1 MKIIAE
7 APVRIDFAGAWTDVP
22 NFYETFGGA
31 TLNAAITK
39 YVSGELLTGSHRQGQ
54 DGMTVHYEANLP
66 WGAGLGSSA
75 AMNVLWLG
83 LIKGRPL
90 LSVQERLD
98 LAEDAFKVEK
108 VLGIIGGKQDQCASA
123 LGGINVFE
131 FSKEGIQSTP
141 AGLSA
146 ARVKELESML
156 LLCYTGAARLSS
168 RIHENV
174 WGNFA
179 KGHRDVID
187 ALIRMRDSAYDGKDA
202 LERGDFE
209 KFGKI
214 ISAQFE
220 CTKIM
225 DSSTSNQTLE
235 DLFALLRGDVHGGK
249 PCGAGG
255 GGCVMFC
262 CKGEKEK
269 GHAAEAVKKRGFS
282 VIDFAFDFQGL
293 RVSVE
298 S

>member
-1 MKIIAE
+1 MKTIAE

-22 NFYETFGGA
+22 MFYETFGGA
-31 TLNAAITK
+31 TLNAAIKK
-39 YVSGELLTGSHRQGQ
+39 YVHGELLTGSHRENT

-75 AMNVLWLG
+75 TMNVLWLG

-90 LSVQERLD
+90 TTVQERLSI
-98 LAEDAFKVEK
+98 AEDAFKIEK
-108 VLGIIGGKQDQCASA
+108 ILGIIGGKQDQCASA

-131 FSKEGIQSTP
+131 FSRDGISSTP
-141 AGLSA
+141 VGITA
-146 ARVKELESML
+146 ARVRELESVL
-156 LLCYTGAARLSS
+156 LLCYTGAARFSS

-179 KGHRDVID
+179 KGHRDIID
-187 ALIRMRDSAYDGKDA
+187 ALIRMRDSAFEGKEA
-202 LERGDFE
+202 LQKGDFE

-214 ISAQFE
+214 LSMQFD

-225 DSSTSNQTLE
+225 DSSTSNRTLE
-235 DLFALLRGDVHGGK
+235 DLFALVRDEILGGK

-255 GGCVMFC
+255 GGCVIFC
-262 CKGEKEK
+262 CKGEQEK
-269 GHAAEAVKKRGFS
+269 RRAAEKITNAGFTI
-282 VIDFAFDFQGL
+282 IDLAFDFQGL
-293 RVSVE
+293 RVSIE

>member
-1 MKIIAE
+1 MKTIAE

-22 NFYETFGGA
+22 MFYETFGGA
-31 TLNAAITK
+31 TLNAAIKK
-39 YVSGELLTGSHRQGQ
+39 YVKGELLTGSHRQAK
-54 DGMTVHYEANLP
+54 DGMTVHYEADLP

-83 LIKGRPL
+83 LVKGQSP
-90 LSVQERLD
+90 STVQERLAI
-98 LAEDAFKVEK
+98 AEDAFKIEK

-131 FSKEGIQSTP
+131 FSNDGIRSTP
-141 AGLSA
+141 VGLSTS
-146 ARVKELESML
+146 RIVELESTL
-156 LLCYTGAARLSS
+156 LLCYTGAARYSS

-179 KGHRDVID
+179 KGNRDIID
-187 ALIRMRDSAYDGKDA
+187 ALLRMRDSAFEAKEA
-202 LERGDFE
+202 LEKGQFE
-209 KFGKI
+209 RFGKI
-214 ISAQFE
+214 LSMQFQ

-225 DSSTSNQTLE
+225 DGSTSNQMLE
-235 DLFALLRGDVHGGK
+235 ELFALVSEDIFGGK

-255 GGCVMFC
+255 GGCLVFC

-269 GHAAEAVKKRGFS
+269 KRAAEKILKAGYSIF
-282 VIDFAFDFQGL
+282 DLAFDFQGL
-293 RVSVE
+293 RISIE

>member
-22 NFYETFGGA
+22 IFYETFGGA
-31 TLNAAITK
+31 TLNAAIRK
-39 YVSGELLTGSHRQGQ
+39 YVHGELLSGDHRKTK
-54 DGMTVHYEANLP
+54 DGMTVHYEADLP

-75 AMNVLWLG
+75 TMNVLWLG

-90 LSVQERLD
+90 SSVQERLV
-98 LAEDAFKVEK
+98 LAEDAFKIEK

-123 LGGINVFE
+123 VGGINVFE
-131 FSKEGIQSTP
+131 FTRDGIRSLP
-141 AGLSA
+141 VGLSA
-146 ARVKELESML
+146 SRVRELESCL
-156 LLCYTGAARLSS
+156 LLCYTRVARLSS

-179 KGHRDVID
+179 KGHLDIID
-187 ALIRMRDSAYDGKDA
+187 ALIRMRDSAYEAKEA
-202 LERGDFE
+202 LEKGDFD

-214 ISAQFE
+214 LSMQFE

-225 DSSTSNQTLE
+225 DSSTSNQMLE
-235 DLFALLRGDVHGGK
+235 DLFTLVKGDILGGK

-255 GGCVMFC
+255 GGCVVFC
-262 CKGEKEK
+262 CDGEQAKRRAIEK
-269 GHAAEAVKKRGFS
+269 ITSAGYT
-282 VIDFAFDFQGL
+282 ILDLAFDFQGL
-293 RVSVE
+293 RVSME

>member
-22 NFYETFGGA
+22 IFYQTFGGA
-31 TLNAAITK
+31 TLNAAIDK
-39 YVSGELLTGSHRQGQ
+39 HVRGELLTGGHRELK

-90 LSVQERLD
+90 STVQERLSI
-98 LAEDAFKVEK
+98 AEDAFKIEK

-131 FSKEGIQSTP
+131 FSEKGIQSTP
-141 AGLSA
+141 VGLSTT
-146 ARVKELESML
+146 RVRELESRL

-179 KGHRDVID
+179 KGHRDIID
-187 ALIRMRDSAYDGKDA
+187 ALIRMRDSAFEGKEA
-202 LERGDFE
+202 LEKGEFE
-209 KFGKI
+209 TFGKI
-214 ISAQFE
+214 LTMQFE

-235 DLFALLRGDVHGGK
+235 DLFAMVRENVFGGK

-255 GGCVMFC
+255 GGCVVFC
-262 CKGEKEK
+262 CKAENEKRR
-269 GHAAEAVKKRGFS
+269 AAEKIKSAGFS
-282 VIDFAFDFQGL
+282 ILDFAFDFHGL
-293 RVSVE
+293 RVSAE

>member
-1 MKIIAE
+1 MKIRAE

-22 NFYETFGGA
+22 IFYETFGGA

-39 YVSGELLTGSHRQGQ
+39 YVSGELLSGAHREIKE
-54 DGMTVHYEANLP
+54 GMTVHYEANLP

-90 LSVQERLD
+90 SSVQERLAI
-98 LAEDAFKVEK
+98 AEDAFKIEK

-123 LGGINVFE
+123 LGGINVFQ

-141 AGLSA
+141 VGISA
-146 ARVKELESML
+146 PRVKELESIL

-187 ALIRMRDSAYDGKDA
+187 ALIRMRDSAHEGKEA
-202 LERGDFE
+202 LEKGEFE
-209 KFGKI
+209 RFGKI
-214 ISAQFE
+214 LSTQFE

-225 DSSTSNQTLE
+225 DSSTSNKMLE
-235 DLFALLRGDVHGGK
+235 DLFTLVREDVLGGK

-255 GGCVMFC
+255 GGCVVFC
-262 CKGEKEK
+262 CKGEQGKRR
-269 GHAAEAVKKRGFS
+269 AAEKMTKAGFT
-282 VIDFAFDFQGL
+282 VLDFAFDFQGL
-293 RVSVE
+293 KVSIE

>member
-1 MKIIAE
+1 MKIVAE

-22 NFYETFGGA
+22 VFYQTFGGA
-31 TLNAAITK
+31 TLNAAINK
-39 YVSGELLTGSHRQGQ
+39 YVKGELLTGAHREMK

-75 AMNVLWLG
+75 TMNVLWLG
-83 LIKGRPL
+83 LVKGRPL
-90 LSVQERLD
+90 STVQERLAI
-98 LAEDAFKVEK
+98 AEDAFRIEK

-131 FSKEGIQSTP
+131 FSEEGIRSTP
-141 AGLSA
+141 VGLSA
-146 ARVKELESML
+146 TRVRELESVL

-187 ALIRMRDSAYDGKDA
+187 ALIRMRDSAFDGKEA
-202 LERGDFE
+202 LEKGELE

-214 ISAQFE
+214 LTTQFD

-235 DLFALLRGDVHGGK
+235 DLFALVREHAFGGK

-255 GGCVMFC
+255 GGCVVFC
-262 CKGEKEK
+262 CRGERERAQ
-269 GHAAEAVKKRGFS
+269 AAEKIKKAGFT
-282 VIDFAFDFQGL
+282 VIDFTFDFHGL
-293 RVSVE
+293 KVSIE

>member
-22 NFYETFGGA
+22 IFYQTFGGA
-31 TLNAAITK
+31 TLNAAINK
-39 YVSGELLTGSHRQGQ
+39 YVKGELLTGGHRELK

-90 LSVQERLD
+90 SSVQERLSI
-98 LAEDAFKVEK
+98 AEDAFKIEK

-131 FSKEGIQSTP
+131 FSEKGIQSTP
-141 AGLSA
+141 VGLSTT
-146 ARVKELESML
+146 RVKELESSL

-179 KGHRDVID
+179 KGHRDIID
-187 ALIRMRDSAYDGKDA
+187 ALIRMRDSAFEEKEA
-202 LERGDFE
+202 LEKGEFE
-209 KFGKI
+209 AFGKVLTM
-214 ISAQFE
+214 QFD

-235 DLFALLRGDVHGGK
+235 DLFAMVREDIFGGK

-255 GGCVMFC
+255 GGCVVFC
-262 CKGEKEK
+262 CRGEKEK
-269 GHAAEAVKKRGFS
+269 RHAVEKIKSAGFS
-282 VIDFAFDFQGL
+282 VLDFAFDFQGL

>member
-1 MKIIAE
+1 MRIIAE

-22 NFYETFGGA
+22 IFYETFGGA

-39 YVSGELLTGSHRQGQ
+39 YVSGELLTGSHRQGH

-75 AMNVLWLG
+75 CMNVLWLG

-90 LSVQERLD
+90 LSVKERLD
-98 LAEDAFKVEK
+98 LAEDAFQVEK

-131 FSKEGIQSTP
+131 FSNEGIQSTP

-146 ARVKELESML
+146 TRVKELESML

-214 ISAQFE
+214 LSEQFE

-269 GHAAEAVKKRGFS
+269 EHAVEAVKKVGFS